1 MTNSTN
7 GINLEWL
14 AIGPA
19 ASLYFQ
25 LANGSS
31 EYALYCFFIRYVD
44 SNRTFLFSPF
54 KLDMMYYCCV
64 RRFDKLSPEWARDDE
79 ETRDEN

>member
-1 MTNSTN
+1 MTNY
-7 GINLEWL
+7 INEINIEWL

-25 LANGSS
+25 LANGPS
-31 EYALYCFFIRYVD
+31 EYALYCRFIKYAN
-44 SNRTFLFSPF
+44 SNRNFLFSPF

-64 RRFDKLSPEWARDDE
+64 RRFDKLSPVWYRDDE